1 MIEFVQELNMKVPP
15 SFFVLVLKALLI
27 IGGVESN
34 PGPVDKV
41 NCELC
46 GSLLEEALKNLK
58 NDELAASVKAKLLQ
72 EYKEKVYE
80 FENEIEMKDKL
91 LQKKMEFVTQ
101 REAMLIEKEK
111 LLREREN
118 LHIQTERAFMKCGV
132 SSACAGSIRKVQMAT
147 KLDATPENFHKA
159 VCEGNWSGVRHIL
172 QTGKLPV
179 EYRFADRK
187 TPLLLAS
194 ETGHLSLVQYL
205 IEEGGACVNA
215 TDNLKGR
222 TALHWAA
229 YGGHR
234 DVLIYLVTEAN
245 MNPSEKTALSET
257 ALHIAAEGGFVDVIR
272 FLVGN
277 AGVGIHDKDSKGM
290 CAAHFAAKRGHLHVV
305 KYLWEKC
312 DKTPFGTTNDG
323 WTPLHFA
330 CEAGHLDVVMYLVK
344 SGAVNKSTLNRA
356 GYTAVAYAPKS
367 NSAIKTFL
375 S

>member
-1 MIEFVQELNMKVPP
+1 MIELSMKVPP
-15 SFFVLVLKALLI
+15 SFFALVLKALLL

-34 PGPVDKV
+34 PGPVDKA

-58 NDELAASVKAKLLQ
+58 NDEVAPSVKDKLLQ
-72 EYKEKVYE
+72 EYKDKVYK
-80 FENEIEMKDKL
+80 FENEIGLKDKL
-91 LQKKMEFVTQ
+91 LQKKMELVTQ

-111 LLREREN
+111 LLQEREK
-118 LHIQTERAFMKCGV
+118 LYIQTERAFMKCGA
-132 SSACAGSIRKVQMAT
+132 SSACAGSYRKVQMAT

-159 VCEGNWSGVRHIL
+159 VCEGNWSSVRHIL
-172 QTGKLPV
+172 QTGKLSV

-205 IEEGGACVNA
+205 IEEARACVKA

-229 YGGHR
+229 CGGHC
-234 DVLIYLVTEAN
+234 DVLMYLVKEAN

-257 ALHIAAEGGFVDVIR
+257 ALHIAAEGGFLDVIR
-272 FLVGN
+272 FLVGT
-277 AGVGIHDKDSKGM
+277 AGVGIHGKGSKGM
-290 CAAHFAAKRGHLHVV
+290 CAVHFAAKRGHLHVV

-312 DKTPFGTTNDG
+312 DKTTFGTTKDG

-356 GYTAVAYAPKS
+356 GYKAVAYAPKS
-367 NSAIKTFL
+367 NPAIKEFL